1 MRLALALAG
10 VAWPFVALMVA
21 ALWWGPRAPGRLPVL
36 VVVLEVLAVAI
47 PWLLSLRHE
56 PLAGPSPRGFW
67 VSLIVWPAVLMWPGT
82 AWFAVL
88 RPRVPSRFELAS
100 GLVLGAITGAI
111 LGFFVLALL
120 G

>member
-1 MRLALALAG
+1 MRLALAVGG
-10 VAWPFVALMVA
+10 VVWPFVALMVA

-36 VVVLEVLAVAI
+36 VVILEVLAVAI
-47 PWLLSLRHE
+47 PWLVRRLYQPHAA
-56 PLAGPSPRGFW
+56 PWPRGIW
-67 VSLIVWPAVLMWPGT
+67 VSLIVWPAVLLWPGT

-111 LGFFVLALL
+111 LGFFVLPLL
-120 G
+120 A